1 MERKMKL
8 KIQPDDTSYR
18 CRFETCLRLHMPE

>member
-8 KIQPDDTSYR
+8 TIQPDVTSSK